1 MCGIGALFFTTQVR
15 LEDARGTDRQEIL
28 IDDRVGRGQ
37 AGGHQHFSRQI
48 RHALGRG
55 TAGVGQLVAVI
66 AQSFLAQRV
75 MVIREAG
82 EHRLQ
87 ALAVV
92 ATGAAFATGIAGLGQ
107 QLVVQR
113 AALRGQRKA
122 ALFDLAEARGMGA
135 GIAAFAAREMHGLFQ
150 CLEAGLAQQDRA
162 GAARRAFDHRLGGH
176 AVFDHRRL
184 RSVDVQ
190 RARGQVIDVRATE
203 TDHVGHQAV
212 RVVQRVVGRQ
222 VDRGIAVPAE
232 GFQCFLD
239 EALGIGLRQ
248 AAVTLGL
255 VDQCQRAV
263 GEDAAARKDLRRFGT
278 QRFVF
283 DQLQAQQRGEHAE
296 RILRQR
302 RAGERAERGGM
313 HRHAR
318 DRQVVVADRVHAH
331 HREQAAQRGQFLHGA
346 HADRAM
352 AFFIQARALVVAL
365 QLRGQSGVLLQHL
378 RVDPL
383 HQFHQRAVQR
393 HFGAVH
399 AGHGLCEQA
408 ADHIR
413 RNQRGAH
420 QSLDYGNGGTA
431 RTRIVAGA
439 RGGGDM
445 QSNMKQ
451 TGSAGRWR
459 FRVASR
465 VIGRSQCW

>member
-1 MCGIGALFFTTQVR
+1 MASPC
-15 LEDARGTDRQEIL
+15 
-28 IDDRVGRGQ
+28 
-37 AGGHQHFSRQI
+37 
-48 RHALGRG
+48 
-55 TAGVGQLVAVI
+55 
-66 AQSFLAQRV
+66 
-75 MVIREAG
+75 
-82 EHRLQ
+82 
-87 ALAVV
+87 
-92 ATGAAFATGIAGLGQ
+92 
-107 QLVVQR
+107 
-113 AALRGQRKA
+113 QRKVSSA
-122 ALFDLAEARGMGA
+122 SSTKRSASACARPP
-135 GIAAFAAREMHGLFQ
+135 
-150 CLEAGLAQQDRA
+150 
-162 GAARRAFDHRLGGH
+162 
-176 AVFDHRRL
+176 
-184 RSVDVQ
+184 S
-190 RARGQVIDVRATE
+190 
-203 TDHVGHQAV
+203 
-212 RVVQRVVGRQ
+212 
-222 VDRGIAVPAE
+222 
-232 GFQCFLD
+232 
-239 EALGIGLRQ
+239 
-248 AAVTLGL
+248 LGL
-255 VDQCQRAV
+255 VDQRQRAV
-263 GEDAAARKDLRRFGT
+263 GEDAAARKDFRRFGT

-331 HREQAAQRGQFLHGA
+331 HGEQAAQRGQFLHGA
-346 HADRAM
+346 DADRAV
-352 AFFIQARALVVAL
+352 ALFIQACALVVAL
-365 QLRGQSGVLLQHL
+365 QLRGQRRILLQHL

-451 TGSAGRWR
+451 TGSAGRWPAILLR
-459 FRVASR
+459 YNGGIVCRSPSTSSIAITTASSR
-465 VIGRSQCW
+465 PCAAG